1 MTRFIDA
8 DELVERTAERYCNNG
23 NCVRSPQPYIC
34 KFCWVGDMHGEIHA
48 SPTVDVAPVIH
59 AHKVRA
65 HSQGGGT
72 HWVVCSNCEKPIDWD
87 DTYCRHCGAIMDEE
101 VDDD

>member
-1 MTRFIDA
+1 MIDKETLESIA
-8 DELVERTAERYCNNG
+8 TANYLILLKRIEQED
-23 NCVRSPQPYIC
+23 V
-34 KFCWVGDMHGEIHA
+34 KEI
-48 SPTVDVAPVIH
+48 VPVIH